1 MILSPKPYKYYLIS
15 PYHYDQYASGGQN
28 VNKLNTKAEVRFHV
42 LNADWMPDEVKQ
54 RLSEQQVNR
63 INNMGELL
71 VTSQEHR

>member
-1 MILSPKPYKYYLIS
+1 MLFLEHIVPFEILINS
-15 PYHYDQYASGGQN
+15 YDENALGGQN